1 MSVSLRSM
9 LVPGATLATVGAV
22 ALGPALGAPPA
33 VTLAQPPAAVPA
45 VYIADIQL
53 AGIGRD
59 FYNSASAVVQSAV
72 SWVSWGVGIIPFI
85 GRLISD
91 QIDLIY
97 SGLIQPLIADTV
109 YALSD
114 IVVRPLGILTT
125 ATTYVSNL
133 FYTGYTWVT
142 DEIAAFGLPPLL
154 PARRAPMP
162 LASVG
167 GSSTRALAA
176 RSAGPRVAAVPA
188 RASRIA
194 LRGAVRVATVGA
206 RQTARAVGEDSTEVR
221 STARATRGATSRA
234 AKAARTSVESVA
246 NTAS

>member
-9 LVPGATLATVGAV
+9 LVPGVTLATVGAV
-22 ALGPALGAPPA
+22 ALGPALGTPPA
-33 VTLAQPPAAVPA
+33 VTLAPPPAAVTA

-59 FYNSASAVVQSAV
+59 FYDSASAVVRGAV
-72 SWVSWGVGIIPFI
+72 SWVTWGVGIIPFI
-85 GRLISD
+85 GRLIAD

-114 IVVRPLGILTT
+114 IIARPLGILTT
-125 ATTYVSNL
+125 ATTYVSNVV
-133 FYTGYTWVT
+133 YTGYTWFT
-142 DEIAAFGLPPLL
+142 DEIAAFNLPPLF
-154 PARRAPMP
+154 PALRPPMP

-167 GSSTRALAA
+167 GSSARALAT
-176 RSAGPRVAAVPA
+176 RNAGPRAAAAPA

-194 LRGAVRVATVGA
+194 LRGAVRAATVGT
-206 RQTARAVGEDSTEVR
+206 RQTARAVVKDSTEVR
-221 STARATRGATSRA
+221 STPRATRGVTSRA
-234 AKAARTSVESVA
+234 AKAARTAVESVA